1 MPGVSACVV
10 FDFDGTLVDSAR
22 GILTGMALALQSH
35 GLATKV
41 PLEPG
46 IIGPPLL
53 QTLRLISGLE
63 DDAALAALATEFKR
77 CYDGGGYR
85 DTDPYPGVATAL
97 QRLHEQGIPLYLATN
112 KRGTPTRL
120 ILDHLG
126 WTPLFSAV
134 YCLDECADC
143 ADKAAMLGRL
153 LRSCA
158 LRARDVLY
166 VGDTDGDARAAAAN
180 GMSYVHV
187 AWGYG
192 ADAVDT
198 ITGTICD
205 SPEELPALAL
215 RLLQQGHACP
225 EN

>member
-1 MPGVSACVV
+1 MPGVNGCVV

-35 GLATKV
+35 HITPRVA
-41 PLEPG
+41 LEPG

-63 DDAALAALATEFKR
+63 DDTALGALAAEFKR

-85 DTDPYPGVATAL
+85 NTDPYPGVTGAL
-97 QRLHEQGIPLYLATN
+97 QELHAYGTPLYLATN

-126 WTPLFSAV
+126 WAPLFSAV
-134 YCLDECADC
+134 YCLDECVDC
-143 ADKAAMLGRL
+143 ADKAAMLARL
-153 LRSCA
+153 LSSRA
-158 LRARDVLY
+158 LAAPNALY
-166 VGDTDGDARAAAAN
+166 VGDTDSDARAAAAN
-180 GMSYVHV
+180 GMPYIHV

-192 ADAVDT
+192 GDET
-198 ITGTICD
+198 NIGTLCS

-215 RLLQQGHACP
+215 RLLPQGYACP